1 MALAIQLVDPE
12 LVLRWAIIALN
23 MTEEELSISIPS
35 LTRRIV
41 VSISG
46 DCINTD
52 CKLTNWLTDVAV
64 HVTLEVH
71 PNQASTRGS
80 VNYILIGDMGQTR
93 EAELHRSVHPRFE
106 VSQIQMTFLPLLAD

>member
-1 MALAIQLVDPE
+1 MALAIQLADPE

-46 DCINTD
+46 DCVN
-52 CKLTNWLTDVAV
+52 AV
-64 HVTLEVH
+64 TC
-71 PNQASTRGS
+71 
-80 VNYILIGDMGQTR
+80 
-93 EAELHRSVHPRFE
+93 
-106 VSQIQMTFLPLLAD
+106 